1 MSSKLKIKFN
11 KNGMS
16 DLMKEISAN
25 IQKNGIDVTCPYCG
39 KPVKVYSNIGTCP
52 DCEKDFEVNI
62 SL

>member
-1 MSSKLKIKFN
+1 
-11 KNGMS
+11 MS